1 MKTRLS
7 SQSQSVV
14 RFMTTLHE
22 FYADAPA
29 GTRDLDD
36 LLAYICEQNSAG
48 KHVRS
53 TDLVRMQRFGTLPTL
68 TGKIHKLIEL
78 GLVVQSIHEDRR
90 EKHLEATPA
99 AERLLRSRFD
109 LLNRAGVLAAS

>member
-1 MKTRLS
+1 MKTRFS
-7 SQSQSVV
+7 PQSQSFVQLV
-14 RFMTTLHE
+14 TLLHE

-29 GTRDLDD
+29 GARDLDD
-36 LLAYICEQNSAG
+36 LLAYICGQNAAG
-48 KHVRS
+48 RHLRS

-68 TGKIHKLIEL
+68 TAKIHKLIEL
-78 GLVVQSIHEDRR
+78 GLIVQSIHEDRR

-109 LLNRAGVLAAS
+109 MLGKAGLLAAS

>member
-1 MKTRLS
+1 MRTRFS
-7 SQSQSVV
+7 PQSQSVV
-14 RFMTTLHE
+14 RFMTLLHE

-36 LLAYICEQNSAG
+36 LLAYICGQNSTG
-48 KHVRS
+48 SHVRS

-68 TGKIHKLIEL
+68 TAKIHKLIEL

-109 LLNRAGVLAAS
+109 VLDKAGILAAS

>member
-1 MKTRLS
+1 MKTRFTP
-7 SQSQSVV
+7 QSQSVV

-36 LLAYICEQNSAG
+36 LIAFIAAQNSAG
-48 KHVRS
+48 KDVRS

-68 TGKIHKLIEL
+68 TAKLQKLIEL
-78 GLVVQSIHEDRR
+78 GLVVQSIRDDRR
-90 EKHLEATPA
+90 EKHLEATA
-99 AERLLRSRFD
+99 SAERLLRSRYD
-109 LLNRAGVLAAS
+109 LLNQAGVLASA